1 MLRPLAAVCAL
12 ILALLVAGPLAR
24 AADAPE
30 FHARSGLP
38 HVAAKIAR
46 GEDVRVAF
54 LGGSITAAHGWRV
67 HTLTRLR
74 TLYPRSKFTEIFA
87 AVSGTGSN
95 YGAMRLPR
103 DVLRHA
109 PDLLLVEFA
118 VNDGG
123 VPSALIEAQMEGIVR
138 RTWSQLPATDVCFV
152 YTVSESMLPDLLAG
166 RYQTTAR
173 AMEAVA
179 EHYRIPSFNF
189 GVEVARRARA
199 GTLVFSAPASV
210 TADAQGLDPRGRLIF
225 TRDKTHPTPAGH
237 RLYAERLGAALPA
250 LLAVG
255 PPGPRVP
262 GEPRRADHRGRGRIV
277 SAAEVTRD
285 DLWSPVPPGDPH
297 MLAQGGEDLVPP
309 LWVAFEPGATLEFRF
324 RGNALG
330 LIGLKGPENGE
341 FRVTVDDLPP
351 ETGTLF
357 DSFSRPGR
365 FVLKPWFFSRPLA
378 EGEHRVRL
386 EILPT
391 RIDKAAIMAKAG
403 TPIDDPKPYAAHGLY
418 LGGFLINGD
427 PVGTRPPP
435 PERGPFTAH
444 DLPVVPTPPP
454 GYTLAWQ
461 DEFDGPTLDTSRWLH
476 RLDTRYWSTQ
486 QPENVAVRDGLLWL
500 AGRREKVGASDYTG
514 GGVITRRVFRHGY
527 YEARF
532 KVPAT
537 KGWHTSFWM
546 MHHARADP
554 AAHVGSRQE
563 IDVCEN
569 DSVRVTRYDANLH
582 VWSPTHRG
590 IGHRIIRTPDLAA
603 DFHVWGCEFTPEKI
617 TYYFDGR
624 VVLENDA
631 RLIPDHGD
639 MSIWL
644 TMIAAPLGP
653 TDAVDDSAL
662 PVYAAFDYVRFYA
675 PDAPAP
681 GRP

>member
-1 MLRPLAAVCAL
+1 MPRPLAVA
-12 ILALLVAGPLAR
+12 LALLALAFTCVAR

-30 FHARSGLP
+30 FHVRSGLP
-38 HVAAKIAR
+38 NVAARAAR
-46 GEDVRVAF
+46 GEEVRVAF

-67 HTLTRLR
+67 HTLARLR
-74 TLYPRSKFTEIFA
+74 ELYPRSKFTEVFA

-95 YGAMRLPR
+95 YGAMRLAR
-103 DVLRHA
+103 DVLRHT

-123 VPSALIEAQMEGIVR
+123 TSAALIEAQMEGIVR
-138 RTWSQLPATDVCFV
+138 QTWARFPTTDIGFV
-152 YTVSESMLPDLLAG
+152 YTASEPMLPELLAG
-166 RYQTTAR
+166 RYQATAR

-179 EHYRIPSFNF
+179 DHYGVPSFNF

-199 GTLVFSAPASV
+199 DALVFTAPESV
-210 TADAQGLDPRGRLIF
+210 AVDAQGRDARGRLVL

-237 RLYAERLGAALPA
+237 LLYAERLGAALPA
-250 LLAVG
+250 WFAAG
-255 PPGPRVP
+255 TPGPRSLR
-262 GEPRRADHRGRGRIV
+262 EARHADHRSRGQIV

-285 DLWSPVPPGDPH
+285 GLWSEVPPGDPH
-297 MLAQGGEDLVPP
+297 MLAQGGDDLVPP

-330 LIGLKGPENGE
+330 FIGLKGPENGE

-351 ETGTLF
+351 VTGTLF

-365 FVLKPWFFSRPLA
+365 FLLKPWFFPRPLA

-386 EILPT
+386 ELLPT
-391 RIDKAAIMAKAG
+391 RLDKAAIMARAG

-418 LGGFLINGD
+418 FGGFLINGE
-427 PVGTRPPP
+427 PLGTRPPP

-444 DLPVVPTPPP
+444 DLPAVPTPPP

-461 DEFDGPTLDTSRWLH
+461 DEFDGPALDPARWLP
-476 RLDTRYWSTQ
+476 RIDTRYWSTQ
-486 QPENVAVRDGLLWL
+486 QPQNVAVRDGFLWL
-500 AGRREKVGASDYTG
+500 AGRREKAGTSDYTG
-514 GGVITRRVFRHGY
+514 GGVITRRVFRYGY

-554 AAHVGSRQE
+554 AAHIGSRQE

-569 DSVRVTRYDANLH
+569 DSVRGTRYGANLH

-590 IGHRIIRTPDLAA
+590 LSHRNIRTPDLAA

-644 TMIAAPLGP
+644 TMIAAPLGA
-653 TDAVDDSAL
+653 TDAVDDSSL
-662 PVYAAFDYVRFYA
+662 PVHAVFDYVRFYTRPGPAA
-675 PDAPAP
+675 PP
-681 GRP
+681 